1 MSRSRGT
8 GKEPERGHVGGPA
21 DGDDADDDDDWGGS
35 LGGSFSVDGV
45 DISFA
50 DDGGARASEPAEDD
64 GRVRLQKALANAGVA
79 SRRAAESLITR
90 GRVTVNGAV
99 VQELGSRIDP
109 EADQIAVDGVAVQL
123 DVSKR
128 YFVLNKPRGVVS
140 TMSDEQGRP
149 DLREFT
155 DQVEERLY
163 NVGRLDTDTSGL
175 LILTNDGDLAHVLAH
190 PKFGVQKT
198 YVAKVRGR
206 ITPATVQLLKTGV
219 ELEDGVIVCDAARVL
234 PGGQSATDSLIE
246 VTLHSGK
253 NRIVRRMLAAV
264 GHPVQELV
272 RRQFGPLTLGAL
284 RVGEMRE
291 LRAEERG
298 ELLTIVRN
306 EGEAAKIPAGTPR
319 PRPRKAAKKSGGEK
333 KQSAGRAAT
342 GQSRAERLGRTARE
356 RSDQQKDE
364 NRRAERSGQRTP
376 AKNRGQQRP
385 ANGAPR
391 KQDPR

>member
-1 MSRSRGT
+1 MSRSKGT
-8 GKEPERGHVGGPA
+8 GKAPAHGREPQH
-21 DGDDADDDDDWGGS
+21 DWDDDADDDDWGGS

-45 DISFA
+45 DISFD
-50 DDGGARASEPAEDD
+50 DDGGSRSAEPAEDD

-79 SRRAAESLITR
+79 SRRASESLITR
-90 GRVTVNGAV
+90 GRVTVNGEG

-109 EADQIAVDGVAVQL
+109 EADEIAVDGVAVQL
-123 DVSKR
+123 DVTKR
-128 YFVLNKPRGVVS
+128 YFILNKPRGVVS

-155 DQVEERLY
+155 DEFEERLY

-206 ITPATVQLLKTGV
+206 IAPATVQQLKTGV

-234 PGGQSATDSLIE
+234 PGGQNATDSLIE

-272 RRQFGPLTLGAL
+272 RRQFGPLTLGAM
-284 RVGEMRE
+284 RVGDLRE

-298 ELLTIVRN
+298 ELLTLVRN
-306 EGEAAKIPAGTPR
+306 EGKAAKAPAGTPR
-319 PRPRKAAKKSGGEK
+319 PRPRQVVKKTGEK

-342 GQSRAERLGRTARE
+342 GQSRAERLGRAGRE
-356 RSDQQKDE
+356 RSEDQKQQ
-364 NRRAERSGQRTP
+364 NRRAEKSGERTP
-376 AKNRGQQRP
+376 SKNRGQQNARS
-385 ANGAPR
+385 AAPR